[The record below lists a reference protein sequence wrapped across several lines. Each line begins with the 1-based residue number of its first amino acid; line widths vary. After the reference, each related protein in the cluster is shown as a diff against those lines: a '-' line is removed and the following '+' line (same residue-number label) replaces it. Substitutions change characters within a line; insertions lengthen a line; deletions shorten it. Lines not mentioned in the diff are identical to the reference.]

1 MCGIIGSSR
10 RDDLRSSFS
19 GPPPSACLN
28 AGEVQD
34 MAVVERSPPT
44 PSLDTHRW
52 PACCRSLSDLSR
64 EEHEHV
70 LVGDDGGDDNC
81 PAARPL
87 HCRQSRSRTRPAW
100 CRTPTTGPAAGSAR
114 FTSCGSKR
122 ANGTLTAGTNTSA
135 SCWACVSCVGATG
148 SATDSARIAP
158 GGRRWWIPRPQRR
171 VRNST
176 TRSSLNRQGPW
187 DHGPKPVEAPRPG
200 DGEAVRL
207 RCRRPP
213 GTGRDGRARCLHG
226 RGAAGPTPPAAR
238 SCRARPA
245 DPGRVR
251 PGQTSSTTYPISY

>member
-1 MCGIIGSSR
+1 
-10 RDDLRSSFS
+10 
-19 GPPPSACLN
+19 
-28 AGEVQD
+28 

-135 SCWACVSCVGATG
+135 SCWACVSGVGATG

-158 GGRRWWIPRPQRR
+158 GGRRWWIPRPQGGDGIR
-171 VRNST
+171 
-176 TRSSLNRQGPW
+176 
-187 DHGPKPVEAPRPG
+187 RPG
-200 DGEAVRL
+200 HRSTARDLGTTALSRLKLLAPATVKRCGSDAAGHPVLVAMAEPGACMAGEPQALLPQL
-207 RCRRPP
+207 RDPVGHDRRILGGFGRGRPP
-213 GTGRDGRARCLHG
+213 
-226 RGAAGPTPPAAR
+226 PPHT
-238 SCRARPA
+238 
-245 DPGRVR
+245 
-251 PGQTSSTTYPISY
+251 Q